1 VIITISQV
9 FDRYHKYLQLHDFV
23 QKLNVTLPN
32 LEVVIKDP
40 NEELLLMTS
49 ENYTLTIQTNSA
61 ILQVSSLFRFFSL
74 QLLSALFVIWR
85 YFVIEAEELYNLRYY
100 VQADTVF
107 GAMRGLETFSQLVN
121 TNNYSL
127 PTLHIEDYPRYKFRG
142 FMLDTSRHYLSV
154 GVLKQLIRA
163 ASWSKLNV
171 FHWHI
176 VDDPS
181 FPYCSVV
188 YPDLCRKGAF
198 SPRHVY
204 SQSDVLEIILFSY
217 KHGVI
222 VVPELDTPG
231 HTLSWGASLPGFLTH
246 CPGKGNI
253 GSDYGPINPSNE
265 AVYPVLKKLF
275 TEITNVFPSEFVHL
289 GGDEVHYGC
298 WKSNQNLTNWMTVHN
313 ISGNY
318 EALEDYYE
326 TRLLKLVNSL
336 NKNYIVW
343 EEIYNHHL
351 DITPETI
358 IHAWLPNWKK
368 VFQNATSEGYRC
380 ILSACWYLNRIS
392 YGEDWKKFYKC
403 DPRSFNVTAPYSQQQ
418 LVLGGTICMWGEYVD
433 NTNVLHRTWPRAS
446 APAERLWAPEYL
458 TDVKFMEPR
467 IEAHR
472 CRMVYR
478 GYPAEPTLS
487 RGHCHVEYTWAT
499 HH

>member
-1 VIITISQV
+1 
-9 FDRYHKYLQLHDFV
+9 
-23 QKLNVTLPN
+23 
-32 LEVVIKDP
+32 
-40 NEELLLMTS
+40 M
-49 ENYTLTIQTNSA
+49 
-61 ILQVSSLFRFFSL
+61 
-74 QLLSALFVIWR
+74 
-85 YFVIEAEELYNLRYY
+85 IEAEKLYNVRYY

-231 HTLSWGASLPGFLTH
+231 HTLSWGAALPGFLTY
-246 CPGKGNI
+246 CPGHGNI
-253 GSDYGPINPSNE
+253 GAPYGPVDPTNE
-265 AVYPVLKKLF
+265 AVYPVLKELF
-275 TEITNVFPSEFVHL
+275 TEITNVFPGEFVHL
-289 GGDEVHYGC
+289 GGDEVHYPC
-298 WKSNQNLTNWMTVHN
+298 WKNNPNITAWMAAHN
-313 ISGNY
+313 MTGNY
-318 EALEDYYE
+318 DELENYYE
-326 TRLLKLVNSL
+326 TRLLNIVNSL

-343 EEIYNHHL
+343 EEVFYHHV
-351 DITPETI
+351 DITPQTI
-358 IHAWLPNWKK
+358 VHAWKPNWKTI
-368 VFQNATSEGYRC
+368 FQDATTAGFRC
-380 ILSACWYLNRIS
+380 ILSAGWYISRIS
-392 YGEDWKKFYKC
+392 YGEDWQNFYLLE
-403 DPRSFNVTAPYSQQQ
+403 PRSFNDTATPEQKA
-418 LVLGGTICMWGEYVD
+418 LVLGGTVCMWGEHVD
-433 NTNVLHRTWPRAS
+433 NSNILSRFWPRAS